1 MTTIP
6 PNWLGSIIQSHGAQ
20 RRATEARAAEDA
32 SAAERKGAVGGA
44 ENRGNVIDNDDTD
57 SSVYADAEGAGG
69 QGRSSDEEPHDE
81 TPDEERDQDSDQSGL
96 DIQA

>member
-20 RRATEARAAEDA
+20 KRATEARAAEDA
-32 SAAERKGAVGGA
+32 SAAERKGDLGGA
-44 ENRGNVIDNDDTD
+44 ENRNNVIENDDTD
-57 SSVYADAEGAGG
+57 SSVYADAEGAGS
-69 QGRSSDEEPHDE
+69 QGRSSDQEPLDE
-81 TPDEERDQDSDQSGL
+81 TPDEEPDQDSEQNGL